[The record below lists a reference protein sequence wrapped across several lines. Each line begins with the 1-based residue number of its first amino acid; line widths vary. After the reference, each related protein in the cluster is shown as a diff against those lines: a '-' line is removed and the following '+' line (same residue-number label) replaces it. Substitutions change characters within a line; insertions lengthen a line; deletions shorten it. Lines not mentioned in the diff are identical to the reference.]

1 MKQRFLSG
9 AVLTAVLLLFALF
22 SGYTPVPRIL
32 AILLAVSSLT
42 EILYMSGWIRSLPVL
57 LTAAASAVAIPLL
70 PPVNETAIPL
80 TIAAVILIFA
90 LAISAWVSKFSIS
103 QTVAVV
109 LIVLL
114 VPLFFSALVALRE
127 RPAGLCWFCAV
138 FVAAWSS
145 DVGGYVFG
153 RIFGKYKLAPKISP
167 NKTVEGLIG
176 CYVTGAAGLLIAGF
190 VSRMAGGYEVNLLSL
205 AVCSLIGTTAGVLGD
220 LSASAVKRRFG
231 IKDFGKLIP
240 GHGGIMDRFDS
251 VLFVAP
257 VFWLYAVVTDLVA
270 QYGWNWTVFM
280 S

>member
-1 MKQRFLSG
+1 MKQRSIS
-9 AVLTAVLLLFALF
+9 AAILTVVLLLFFLF
-22 SGYTPVPRIL
+22 SGYAPVPRIL
-32 AILLAVSSLT
+32 AILLSAASLA
-42 EILYMSGWIRSLPVL
+42 EILYMSGKVQSLPVL

-70 PPVNETAIPL
+70 PPVTETAIPL
-80 TIAAVILIFA
+80 AATALVLILALVFFAKASKLSHHQTI
-90 LAISAWVSKFSIS
+90 S
-103 QTVAVV
+103 VA

-127 RPAGLCWFCAV
+127 MPEGLCWFAAV

-153 RIFGKYKLAPKISP
+153 RIFGKYKLAKKISP
-167 NKTVEGLIG
+167 NKTIEGLIG

-190 VSRMAGGYEVNLLSL
+190 ISRVVGGYEVNLISL
-205 AVCSLIGTTAGVLGD
+205 GVCSLIGTTAGVLGD
-220 LSASAVKRRFG
+220 LSASAIKRRFG

-257 VFWLYAVVTDLVA
+257 VFWLYAIITNTLSL
-270 QYGWNWTVFM
+270 YGWDWMVFV